1 MRTLA
6 ELKPVIQEKRA
17 EERLENRKTAEADR
31 SAVYAREQNSV
42 YVWQLPIRIFHW
54 VNAASIMIL
63 MVTGIY
69 IGHPFITPAN
79 NGEAY
84 YNFFMGW
91 VREIHFFTA
100 FIFTANLIFRFY
112 WTFKGNHYARS
123 QILQKSFWSGL
134 IETVKGYLF
143 LPNHKPHY
151 IGHNPLAQLSY
162 WVFIGLGSVIMVFTG
177 YYMLFQP
184 QPDSIFGKAFE
195 WVTFVFGGSDFTV
208 RSWHHLVAWAFM
220 LFVVIH
226 VYMSFREDWLAKNGT
241 MSSIFTGYKFEPA
254 HRAQKRAAVSVL
266 HRQATTA
273 IDKARKITLLGIGN
287 SLYSDEGL
295 GVQVLSRL
303 QEALKDIGD
312 LEFVDGTTEGMQ
324 LLGPVEDTEALI
336 VVDAVN
342 AGKAPGTQIRLEKEE
357 IPSFNGIKMSVHQI
371 GFQEVV
377 SAAQLRDRLPEKM
390 VMFGIQPASLDLGTE
405 LSETV
410 QSAVPELIKR
420 IRKQISEWRDV

>member
-6 ELKPVIQEKRA
+6 ELKPVIREKRA
-17 EERLENRKTAEADR
+17 EGRLENRKTAAADR
-31 SAVYAREQNSV
+31 NAVHAREQNSV

-84 YNFFMGW
+84 YDFFMGW
-91 VREIHFFTA
+91 VRDIHFFTA

-112 WTFKGNHYARS
+112 WTFKGNHYAKS

-162 WVFIGLGSVIMVFTG
+162 WIFIGLGSVIMVFTG
-177 YYMLFQP
+177 YYLLFQP
-184 QPDSIFGKAFE
+184 QPDSIFGKAFA
-195 WVTFVFGGSDFTV
+195 WVTFVFGGSDYTV

-220 LFVVIH
+220 LFIVIH
-226 VYMSFREDWLAKNGT
+226 VYMAFREDWLAKNGT

-254 HRAQKRAAVSVL
+254 HRAEEKAAVTVL
-266 HRQATTA
+266 HKQTA
-273 IDKARKITLLGIGN
+273 AVDEARKITILGIGN

-295 GVQVLSRL
+295 GVQILPRL
-303 QEALKDIGD
+303 QEALKDIGN

-324 LLGPVEDTEALI
+324 LLGPVEATRSLI
-336 VVDAVN
+336 IIDAVN
-342 AGKAPGTQIRLEKEE
+342 AGKDPGTQIRLEKEE

-377 SAAQLRDRLPEKM
+377 SAAQLRDRLPERM

-410 QSAVPELIKR
+410 QSAVPELIGR
-420 IRKQISEWRDV
+420 IRRQLREWREV